1 VALALFSLMTPIQSA
16 LSVFEENAIDSN
28 HELEYHLVTGI
39 VFSDDKTFM
48 LAIPCDADDVETP
61 VSIDNANC
69 IFISMLAGDMKHA
82 MEAFQ
87 DTFDFIAFKRQF
99 KNSNHTRFYSYTQFY
114 NKLK

>member
-1 VALALFSLMTPIQSA
+1 MTPIQKI
-16 LSVFEENAIDSN
+16 LSIYKENGIDPN
-28 HELEYHLVTGI
+28 YELEYHLANGI

-48 LAIPCDADDVETP
+48 LAIPCDDNDTETAVP
-61 VSIDNANC
+61 IDKANC
-69 IFISMLAGDMKHA
+69 VFISMLAGDMKHA